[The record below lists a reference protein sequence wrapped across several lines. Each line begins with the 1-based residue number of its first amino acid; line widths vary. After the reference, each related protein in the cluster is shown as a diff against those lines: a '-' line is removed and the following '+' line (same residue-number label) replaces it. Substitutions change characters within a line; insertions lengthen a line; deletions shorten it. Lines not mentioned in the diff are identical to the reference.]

1 MSGFWPIFF
10 LGVVLKVPVG
20 LAIYLVWWAIRAE
33 VQPDEAPE
41 SDDDGRFRRFRREP
55 KRPRDPRRGPH
66 TPSAKPLPACP
77 PGGRLRVYPR
87 PASVRVAAHGRQR
100 GTAAPERR
108 R

>member
-1 MSGFWPIFF
+1 M
-10 LGVVLKVPVG
+10 VLKVPVG

-33 VQPDEAPE
+33 VHPEEAPE
-41 SDDDGRFRRFRREP
+41 SDEDGGFRRYRRQP
-55 KRPRDPRRGPH
+55 KRPRGPRRGPH

-87 PASVRVAAHGRQR
+87 TAPARVAAHGRGR
-100 GTAAPERR
+100 SVGAPDRR